1 MKSLLESYAK
11 RIKVAEAVYAKEH
24 NGEAM
29 SKAKK
34 LTLATVLN
42 NTNKFLKE
50 AFDNSVGTQARDIG
64 NYKKFVLNL
73 TNIAMPNLLA

>member
-1 MKSLLESYAK
+1 MTLLESYAK
-11 RIKVAEAVYAKEH
+11 RIQVAESVYAKEH

-29 SKAKK
+29 SRAKK

-42 NTNKFLKE
+42 NTNKFLTE
-50 AFDNSVGTQARDIG
+50 RFENSVGTQRSDIG

-73 TNIAMPNLLA
+73 TNIALPNLLA

>member
-1 MKSLLESYAK
+1 MAKSLLENYAK
-11 RIKVAEAVYAKEH
+11 RIKVAESVYANEH

-42 NTNKFLKE
+42 NTN
-50 AFDNSVGTQARDIG
+50 R
-64 NYKKFVLNL
+64 
-73 TNIAMPNLLA
+73 